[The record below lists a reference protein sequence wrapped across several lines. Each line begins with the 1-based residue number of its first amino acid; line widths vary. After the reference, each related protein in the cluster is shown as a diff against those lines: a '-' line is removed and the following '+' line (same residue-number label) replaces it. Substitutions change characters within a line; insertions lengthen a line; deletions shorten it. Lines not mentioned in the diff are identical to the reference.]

1 MSDDRGAR
9 GILRRL
15 LDRLDRWVERHE
27 SYQPVGAGGYIVRFN
42 TARYRGP
49 RLVLKDGTVVNPGDL
64 IGELH
69 MDNHV
74 AAGLHRGGRSG
85 FRFRRELFRM
95 LPALGLDLR
104 TRPEYRE
111 IVAVGGAT
119 LFWRIPAL
127 AAKMGFECRPLPPF
141 TQWWLGTWERILLVA
156 YHPEGQRR
164 LAKGR
169 RMELQHVWFSRRT
182 LLQFADRAAQDQ
194 HAGEVSR
201 PAGRAEGG

>member
-1 MSDDRGAR
+1 M
-9 GILRRL
+9 LQHL

-27 SYQPVGAGGYIVRFN
+27 SYQPVGAGGYIVRFK
-42 TARYRGP
+42 TTRYRGP

-74 AAGLHRGGRSG
+74 AAGLHRDGRSG
-85 FRFRRELFRM
+85 FRFRQEVFRM

-111 IVAVGGAT
+111 INAVGGAT
-119 LFWRIPAL
+119 LLFSRPAQGF
-127 AAKMGFECRPLPPF
+127 ARTMGFECRPLPPF
-141 TQWWLGTWERILLVA
+141 TQWWLGTWERILLAA

-169 RMELQHVWFSRRT
+169 RIEPQHIWFTRRT
-182 LLQFADRAAQDQ
+182 LLQFSDRTAQDR

-201 PAGRAEGG
+201 PAGRAEGA